1 MIDFFQDQ
9 FIVFLSL
16 AAIAAKLKI
25 AGVLC
30 GGFDEKLLRESGCQ
44 WIYRDILGLTKNY
57 DQLTNDIL
65 KN

>member
-1 MIDFFQDQ
+1 M
-9 FIVFLSL
+9 FLSL